1 MQQNKVNMKRIVA
14 IDGHNLALQRGTG
27 VATYAKSL
35 ADNIV
40 EMGWDAWTLYGA
52 PISHKQQPM
61 LREISF
67 FDYLGGTN
75 QKRHWLANAYAETK
89 ARLRAPLGYT
99 AVEIPQSGVVE
110 VRRFGSRLPK
120 NARVLNVND
129 LFVVSR
135 NYFKFYKKFLTVRF
149 EEKPSIMHW
158 TYPLP
163 IRVEGVPNVYTVHDL
178 VPLRLPYTTLD
189 NKRYY
194 YRLIKGCVDHG
205 DHICTV
211 SEKSKEDIL
220 NLFDPPENKV
230 TNTYQSVDTDDL
242 TKMKSIQEAEQE
254 VSGIY
259 GLEPYNYFLFFG
271 AIEPKKNV
279 GRLVEAF
286 LSAKVNAKLV
296 IVGTLAWK
304 SNEEMQLLES
314 VAKSGSAMGGRIRVF
329 DYAPRSFLMSL
340 IRCAK
345 SVVFPSLYEGFGLPL
360 LEAMQ
365 LGVPTLCSAGG
376 SLPEIAGGASVEVD
390 PYDVREIARGLEK
403 LDADSDLRT
412 SLGQSGLKQ
421 AERFNPASYKENLRK
436 MYDTVQADF
445 SS

>member
-1 MQQNKVNMKRIVA
+1 MKRIVA

-27 VATYAKSL
+27 VATYARSL

-75 QKRHWLANAYAETK
+75 QKRHWLANAYAEAK
-89 ARLRAPLGYT
+89 ECVMRAPLGYM
-99 AVEIPQSGVVE
+99 AAEIPQSGIVE
-110 VRRFGSRLPK
+110 VRRFDSRLPK
-120 NARVLNVND
+120 RVRVFNVND
-129 LFVVSR
+129 LFTVSQ
-135 NYFKFYKKFLTVRF
+135 NYFKLYKKFLTIRF
-149 EEKPSIMHW
+149 EEKPSVMHW

-163 IRVEGVPNVYTVHDL
+163 VRVEGVPNIYTLHDL

-194 YRLIKGCVDHG
+194 YRLIKGCIDHG
-205 DHICTV
+205 DRICTV

-220 NLFDPPENKV
+220 NLFQTSEEKV
-230 TNTYQSVDTDDL
+230 TNTYQSVDTVHV
-242 TKMKSIQEAEQE
+242 TKAKSIREAEQE
-254 VSGIY
+254 VLGIY
-259 GLEPYNYFLFFG
+259 GLEPYSYFLFFG

-279 GRLVEAF
+279 GRLVEAY
-286 LSAKVNAKLV
+286 LSANVDARLV
-296 IVGTLAWK
+296 IVGTPAWK
-304 SNEEMQLLES
+304 SKEEMQLLES
-314 VAKSGSAMGGRIRVF
+314 IAKSGSAMGGRIRVF

-340 IRCAK
+340 IRCARA
-345 SVVFPSLYEGFGLPL
+345 VVFPSLYEGFGLPL

-365 LGVPTLCSAGG
+365 LGVPTLCSTGG

-403 LDADSDLRT
+403 LDADEGLRN
-412 SLGQSGLKQ
+412 SLAQNGLKR
-421 AERFNPASYKENLRK
+421 AEKFNAESYKRNLRN
-436 MYDTVQADF
+436 MYETVLA
-445 SS
+445 